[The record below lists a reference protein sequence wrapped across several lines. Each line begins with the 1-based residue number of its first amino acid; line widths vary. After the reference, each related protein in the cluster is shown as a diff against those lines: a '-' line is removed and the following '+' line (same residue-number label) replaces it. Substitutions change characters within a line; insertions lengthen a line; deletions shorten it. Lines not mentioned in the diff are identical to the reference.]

1 MKPKLKDFEAACI
14 KAKGNMTKVAEMF
27 GVSRVSVFYWCK
39 QNPKFM
45 QCIED
50 QRGRAL
56 DVYLNTA
63 DLVARGIPKLDKDKK
78 LIGWKVPPDSN
89 MLRYLIGKLGINEGF
104 GEKMDI
110 TSNGESIKPEPVT
123 IRFVADREALE
134 KIQNEVP
141 DLEE

>member
-104 GEKMDI
+104 GDKVDI
-110 TSNGESIKPEPVT
+110 TSNGESIKADPVVVE
-123 IRFVADREALE
+123 IIDSRAQVA
-134 KIQNEVP
+134 K
-141 DLEE
+141 EEESEE